1 MSRVTAS
8 ERARRML
15 AIIPW
20 IVEQGEPRIAEV
32 CRRFA
37 VSEQE
42 LRADFDAL
50 QYVGTYPRTWDV
62 LNEVIFIRDRVK
74 VIPGPYFRR
83 PLKLTAA
90 QTISVLAA
98 AKATASLPGADANGP
113 LQRALAKLESTV
125 VGGSGG
131 AVEVELGAAKSE
143 VLDALQTGIGESRR
157 VEIDYY
163 SAHRDSRSSRKID
176 PYRLSHHDGA
186 WSVTAWCHTAG
197 DVRRFRVDRIASAEV
212 LDEQFTPPTTI
223 DRSEGYRPSVDAPRV
238 TLRLD
243 PSAAWVGE
251 TFPSDSVEIDEDGG
265 SLVQLAVESEVW
277 FARLM
282 MGLGSHAT
290 IVSVECHAGAQD
302 PAGVEADIRR
312 LAPDAARAVLA
323 RYT

>member
-1 MSRVTAS
+1 MKQRITAS

-20 IVEQGEPRIAEV
+20 IVEQGEPKIAEV

-37 VSEQE
+37 ISEKE

-62 LNEVIFIRDRVK
+62 LNEVIFNRDRVK

-83 PLKLTAA
+83 PLKLTPA

-98 AKATASLPGADANGP
+98 AKAAARLPGADADGP
-113 LQRALAKLESTV
+113 LQRALTKLESTV

-131 AVEVELGAAKSE
+131 AVEVELGAANSD
-143 VLDALQTGIGESRR
+143 VLDALQTGLSESRR

-163 SAHRDSRSSRKID
+163 SAHRDSRSTRQID
-176 PYRLSHHDGA
+176 PYRLAHHEGV

-197 DVRRFRVDRIASAEV
+197 DLRRFRVDRIAAASV
-212 LDEQFTPPTTI
+212 LDDHFEAPASI
-223 DRSEGYRPSVDAPRV
+223 DEPDSYEPAAGAPRV

-251 TFPSDSVEIDEDGG
+251 TFPSDSVTVDADGT
-265 SLVQLAVESEVW
+265 SLVRLAVESEVW

-282 MGLGSHAT
+282 MGLGRNAT
-290 IVSVECHAGAQD
+290 IEAVEGD
-302 PAGVEADIRR
+302 AGVEASIRE
-312 LAPDAARAVLA
+312 LGPEAARAVLA
-323 RYT
+323 RYR